1 MKNADRVEAS
11 TKAALTEPLYGP
23 DGAEAA
29 DEAVLWLED
38 LKSGALGSISAK
50 RAELQAQLP
59 SDDGQPQRGIAS
71 VIGGFFSGRKE
82 PVKDLIKW
90 YEELWQDEKKRRIV
104 TYLLALTV
112 AEDVIVDL
120 RTFIVKVN
128 RERPRVAAVIGQAT
142 QAARTAART
151 ASAHFKRV
159 HDGAPADSFEEV
171 VARYSDPAAH
181 IIPQHRVV
189 EIVISVLE
197 ETEGDPE
204 ANVPELIVAR
214 LSEASLR
221 ELAVPDGSRAV
232 IQSLAEAH
240 GAGPQQ
246 ADACL
251 VETLHENIRI
261 APVMPHTGA
270 GSSKLY
276 QTLPVGSP
284 SLVWQAGQPLE
295 VSPYLHDRRGPG
307 MIRIDGNLELD
318 DFTGFREVSPTP
330 VAARWRSPAVPS
342 RSRGHSGRTSGRA
355 AGSCCRQRSGP
366 TPRPWQRPGPGH
378 RAWQHFQRGPGQLGF
393 AVGHAPEL
401 SQFGARRLT
410 EGIFQ
415 TICVRKFPNQHK

>member
-1 MKNADRVEAS
+1 M
-11 TKAALTEPLYGP
+11 
-23 DGAEAA
+23 
-29 DEAVLWLED
+29 
-38 LKSGALGSISAK
+38 
-50 RAELQAQLP
+50 
-59 SDDGQPQRGIAS
+59 
-71 VIGGFFSGRKE
+71 IGGFFSGRKE

-318 DFTGFREVSPTP
+318 DFTGFRESLPLLSQPGGDHRLFRPDPGDTQGVPAVVPPVP
-330 VAARWRSPAVPS
+330 VAATVGPDPPPMATAGSRPPRLATLPARPRPARFRRWPCTRAQPVRSPLA
-342 RSRGHSGRTSGRA
+342 
-355 AGSCCRQRSGP
+355 
-366 TPRPWQRPGPGH
+366 
-378 RAWQHFQRGPGQLGF
+378 
-393 AVGHAPEL
+393 
-401 SQFGARRLT
+401 T

-415 TICVRKFPNQHK
+415 TICVRKFPNQHS